1 MCLGFPVSGELARRH
16 RKVQLVVGLIYLG
29 LPVLTLGV
37 SLATAGLTGAVLPAV
52 LLVLGVLLFPRQ
64 RFRPQRWRMTGAI
77 FGAVSAVYL
86 TLVPDNFALVFILLA
101 VLVIW
106 WLGAGVGVALAAY
119 AERTLLVP
127 VDPEL
132 AGTPYELAFRLR
144 GLWGTSIVLGTETV
158 SIHTI
163 PRKLRGANPE
173 DLRRTYPFT
182 KVTGVHEVDLTGSER
197 LRFPIP
203 VAAVRTPGPAVI
215 LQAAGD
221 DWVLPTNLAPTL
233 TQLLQHRVD
242 GAKSA

>member
-1 MCLGFPVSGELARRH
+1 LGFPVSGELARRH

-29 LPVLTLGV
+29 IPALTLAV
-37 SLATAGLTGAVLPAV
+37 SLWTASWTGAVLPAL
-52 LLVLGVLLFPRQ
+52 LLVLGALLFTRQ
-64 RFRPQRWRMTGAI
+64 RFRPQRWRMTGAL
-77 FGAVSAVYL
+77 FGAVAGVYL
-86 TLVPDNFALVFILLA
+86 TLVPDNFGLLFILLA
-101 VLVIW
+101 LLVSW
-106 WLGAGVGVALAAY
+106 WIGAGVGVALAAY

-132 AGTPYELAFRLR
+132 ASTPYELAFRLR
-144 GLWGTSIVLGTETV
+144 GLWGTTLVLGSESV

-182 KVTGVHEVDLTGSER
+182 KVTGVHEVSLTGSER

-203 VAAVRTPGPAVI
+203 VTAVHTAGPAVI
-215 LQAAGD
+215 LQAGGD
-221 DWVLPTNLAPTL
+221 DWVLPTNLAATI

-242 GAKSA
+242 GASA